1 MTRLR
6 AGPTT
11 ESAVPELTAVLSTDL
26 DPGTIPFRFM
36 KTTLEITLLIS
47 TLAEAK
53 PFFETML
60 GSIAPEMV
68 TIIFALLKARTMAE
82 FFASTFRP
90 RGYKK

>member
-1 MTRLR
+1 MENV
-6 AGPTT
+6 A
-11 ESAVPELTAVLSTDL
+11 AELIADLSTDL

-36 KTTLEITLLIS
+36 KTTWEITLLIS
-47 TLAEAK
+47 TLAESR

-82 FFASTFRP
+82 FFAFTFRL